1 MAHSARNSMKYYE
14 KILQPDETVK
24 IVATLHWLIYGR
36 ALLLFLAAVVALVLS
51 QRDDAVETPA
61 LWVGLAL
68 LVLAIL
74 AFLRAWLTR
83 VSTEIVVTDRRVIHK
98 RGLVSR
104 HTEEMNV
111 SKVETVD
118 VDQGVGG
125 RIFGYGTLIIRGTGG
140 GWEPLRRVSSP
151 LAVRNAIMVG

>member
-1 MAHSARNSMKYYE
+1 MANSARISMKYYE

-24 IVATLHWLIYGR
+24 IVARLHWLVYGR
-36 ALLLFLAAVVALVLS
+36 AVALFLVAVVALVLS
-51 QRDDAVETPA
+51 QLDASVEAPA
-61 LWVGLAL
+61 LWAALAFF
-68 LVLAIL
+68 VLGIF
-74 AFLRAWLTR
+74 AFLRAWLIR
-83 VSTEIVVTDRRVIHK
+83 LSTEIVVTDRRVIHK

-104 HTEEMNV
+104 HTEEMNI

-118 VDQGVGG
+118 VDQGVAG

-140 GWEPLRRVSSP
+140 GWEPLRRIASP

>member
-1 MAHSARNSMKYYE
+1 
-14 KILQPDETVK
+14 
-24 IVATLHWLIYGR
+24 
-36 ALLLFLAAVVALVLS
+36 
-51 QRDDAVETPA
+51 
-61 LWVGLAL
+61 
-68 LVLAIL
+68 
-74 AFLRAWLTR
+74 
-83 VSTEIVVTDRRVIHK
+83 VIHK

-104 HTEEMNV
+104 HTEEMNI

-140 GWEPLRRVSSP
+140 GWEPLRRISSP